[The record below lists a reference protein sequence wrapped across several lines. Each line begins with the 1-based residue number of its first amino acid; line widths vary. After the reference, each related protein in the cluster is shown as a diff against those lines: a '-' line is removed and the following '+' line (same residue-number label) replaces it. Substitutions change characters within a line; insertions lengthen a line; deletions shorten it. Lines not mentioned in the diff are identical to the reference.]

1 MKHLSRS
8 EKREI
13 LFKLLFRAEF
23 NSPEEMPEQ
32 IRFFFA
38 TEDIDDESETVI
50 SEEEREQLEKRES
63 AILEKLPE
71 IDKAISE
78 KAVGW
83 TIERM
88 GKVDLAIIRLAVY
101 ELLFDDEIPVGV
113 SINEAV
119 ELAKKYGR
127 DESGSFVNGVLAKFA
142 K

>member
-1 MKHLSRS
+1 MKRS
-8 EKREI
+8 ELREV

-23 NSPEEMPEQ
+23 NEVSEMPEQ
-32 IRFFFA
+32 MQLYFSTDADDLKIKDEDREYIIKRE
-38 TEDIDDESETVI
+38 EDILS
-50 SEEEREQLEKRES
+50 
-63 AILEKLPE
+63 KLPE
-71 IDKAISE
+71 IDKEISD

-83 TIERM
+83 TIDRM

-101 ELLFDDEIPVGV
+101 EILFDEAIPLGV

-127 DESGSFVNGVLAKFA
+127 DESKSFVNGVLAKFG

>member
-1 MKHLSRS
+1 MKRS
-8 EKREI
+8 ELREV

-23 NSPEEMPEQ
+23 NDVSEMPEQ
-32 IRFFFA
+32 MQLYFDNDADNLKIKDEDREYIIKRE
-38 TEDIDDESETVI
+38 EDILS
-50 SEEEREQLEKRES
+50 
-63 AILEKLPE
+63 KLSE
-71 IDKAISE
+71 IDKEISE

-83 TIERM
+83 TIDRM

-101 ELLFDDEIPVGV
+101 EILFDADIPLGV

-127 DESGSFVNGVLAKFA
+127 DESKSFVNGVLTKFG